1 MNLNIFKPSD
11 VIQDNIDRP
20 NMGMALFLVLIPSLM
35 WILFNFYYGFM
46 IDFLAL
52 GYAVLKGYVLLFVMT
67 LLFYFTGYIFRGREL
82 KGKLGGVMVAVSVL
96 WVFLALL
103 SILGFAM
110 IMLVPADTITNLQ
123 VLNQYGASY
132 EQVIESNALANLEI
146 TDSMITG
153 FIMIF
158 IVGFAVLL
166 WYFYYA
172 YKLIKVLTKKPILV
186 SFVMTLILLFLV
198 GLVPLP

>member
-11 VIQDNIDRP
+11 VIEDNLARP
-20 NMGMALFLVLIPSLM
+20 NIGLALFVVLIPSLM

-52 GYAVLKGYVLLFVMT
+52 GYAVLKGYLLLVITT

-82 KGKLGGVMVAVSVL
+82 KGKLGGVMTAVSVL
-96 WVFLALL
+96 WIFLA
-103 SILGFAM
+103 ILAILWFAM
-110 IMLVPADTITNLQ
+110 LMLLPAEIVTHLTVLDQYAVSYDQ
-123 VLNQYGASY
+123 VMGST
-132 EQVIESNALANLEI
+132 VLENMEL
-146 TDSMITG
+146 TGSMMTG
-153 FIMIF
+153 LIMIF
-158 IVGFAVLL
+158 LIGFAVIL

-172 YKLIKVLTKKPILV
+172 YKLVKMLTNKSRLL
-186 SFVMTLILLFLV
+186 SFIMTLILLFLL

>member
-20 NMGMALFLVLIPSLM
+20 NMGMALFLVLVPSLM

-52 GYAVLKGYVLLFVMT
+52 GYAVLKGYVLLVITT
-67 LLFYFTGYIFRGREL
+67 LLFYLTGYLFRGREL
-82 KGKLGGVMVAVSVL
+82 KGKLGGVMTAVSVL
-96 WVFLALL
+96 WVFIALL
-103 SILGFAM
+103 SILGFAL
-110 IMLVPADTITNLQ
+110 IMLVPADTVTSLK
-123 VLNQYGASY
+123 VLDQYGASY
-132 EQVIESNALANLEI
+132 EQVMGSTTLTNLEI
-146 TDSMITG
+146 SDAMVTG

-158 IVGFAVLL
+158 LVGFAVIL

-172 YKLIKVLTKKPILV
+172 YKLIKVLTKKPILL

>member
-11 VIQDNIDRP
+11 AIEDNIARP
-20 NMGMALFLVLIPSLM
+20 NIGMALFLVLIPSLM

-52 GYAVLKGYVLLFVMT
+52 GYSVLKSYVFLIITT
-67 LLFYFTGYIFRGREL
+67 LLFYLTGYLFRGREL

-110 IMLVPADTITNLQ
+110 ISLVPAETVTSLQ

-132 EQVIESNALANLEI
+132 EQVMGSNALANLEI

-158 IVGFAVLL
+158 LIGFAVIL

-172 YKLIKVLTKKPILV
+172 YKLIKVLTKKPILI
-186 SFVMTLILLFLV
+186 SFLITLLLLFLV

>member
-11 VIQDNIDRP
+11 AIEDNIARP
-20 NMGMALFLVLIPSLM
+20 NMGMALFLVLVPSLM

-52 GYAVLKGYVLLFVMT
+52 GYAVLKGYVILVVMT
-67 LLFYFTGYIFRGREL
+67 LLFYLTGYIFRGREM

-96 WVFLALL
+96 WIFIALL
-103 SILGFAM
+103 AILGFA
-110 IMLVPADTITNLQ
+110 IISLVPAETITSLQ
-123 VLNQYGASY
+123 IMGQYNASY
-132 EQVIESNALANLEI
+132 DQIIGSSTLENLEI
-146 TDSMITG
+146 TESMITG
-153 FIMIF
+153 LIMILF
-158 IVGFAVLL
+158 IGFALML

-172 YKLIKVLTKKPILV
+172 YKLVKVLTKKPILI
-186 SFVMTLILLFLV
+186 SFVITLILLFLT

>member
-1 MNLNIFKPSD
+1 MNLNIFKPGD
-11 VIQDNIDRP
+11 AIEDNIERP
-20 NMGMALFLVLIPSLM
+20 NMGMALFLVLVPSLM
-35 WILFNFYYGFM
+35 WILFNFYYGFI

-52 GYAVLKGYVLLFVMT
+52 GYAVLKSYIILIVMT

-82 KGKLGGVMVAVSVL
+82 KGHLGGVMSAVSVL
-96 WVFLALL
+96 WIFMAFL

-110 IMLVPADTITNLQ
+110 ISLVPAETITGLK
-123 VLNQYGASY
+123 VMGQYGASY
-132 EQVIESNALANLEI
+132 EQIIGSNALENLEI
-146 TDSMITG
+146 TELMITG

-158 IVGFAVLL
+158 LIGFAVLL

-172 YKLIKVLTKKPILV
+172 YKLVKILTKQPILI
-186 SFVMTLILLFLV
+186 SFVITLFLLFLV